1 MRSADLIIKNAH
13 MLTVSPQG
21 EIKNGCIAVRGETII
36 DVFAG
41 ENDRYEAA
49 KTIDAEGKLV
59 LPGFV
64 DCHTHLVHAGSRA
77 NELHYRL
84 RGMSYQEIQKKGGGI
99 YSSVRATRSASPSEL
114 FQESFQRAKLC
125 LKHGT
130 NTVEIKTGY
139 GLNPETE
146 KKMLDVIHRLNK
158 ESGLETVATFLGPH
172 VYPEDQGPEVYM
184 DWLLHEGLELAK
196 KEAEFVDI
204 YCDIGAYTFEDT
216 ERFLKAAKAKDIPL
230 KIHAGQ
236 FASLGATGLAA
247 DLGAVSADH
256 LDKVA
261 QAEFE
266 SMLRAGT
273 VPVFLPGC
281 SFYLNTEYPDARPW
295 LDAGMPVALATD
307 YNPGTCPSLSLP
319 MMMSLAVMHMGFS
332 PEEALKAVTLNAA
345 KALMRET
352 RIGSLEK
359 GKQADILICEVNE
372 LDDLIA
378 MFGGN
383 LLGSNIKKGELL
395 LHRSSPGIQ

>member
-1 MRSADLIIKNAH
+1 MRSTDLIIRNAH
-13 MLTVSPQG
+13 ILTVSPQG
-21 EIKNGCIAVRGETII
+21 KIKNGCIAVRGETII
-36 DVFAG
+36 DVFVG
-41 ENDRYEAA
+41 ENDRYHAG
-49 KTIDAEGKLV
+49 KTIDAKGKLV

-77 NELHYRL
+77 NELQYRL
-84 RGMSYQEIQKKGGGI
+84 QGMSYLKIRQKGGGI
-99 YSSVRATRSASPSEL
+99 YATVRDTRAASAEDLYRQSLE
-114 FQESFQRAKLC
+114 RVRLC

-130 NTVEIKTGY
+130 TTAEIKTGY
-139 GLNPETE
+139 GLDPETE

-158 ESGLETVATFLGPH
+158 ESDLETVATFLGPH
-172 VYPEDQGPEVYM
+172 VYPEDQEPEVYM
-184 DWLLHEGLELAK
+184 DWLLHDGLELAK

-216 ERFLKAAKAKDIPL
+216 ERFLNAAKTKGIPL
-230 KIHAGQ
+230 KIHSGQ
-236 FASLGATGLAA
+236 FEPLGGTGLAA
-247 DLGAVSADH
+247 ELGAVSADH

-261 QAEFE
+261 EAEFE

-281 SFYLNTEYPDARPW
+281 SFYLKTEYPDARPW
-295 LDAGMPVALATD
+295 LDAGMPVAMATD

-319 MMMSLAVMHMGFS
+319 MMMSLAVMHMGFT

-359 GKQADILICEVNE
+359 GKQADILICAVNE
-372 LDDLIA
+372 LDDLIT
-378 MFGGN
+378 MFGVNPVGTI
-383 LLGSNIKKGELL
+383 LKKGTPL
-395 LHRSSPGIQ
+395 LHHS

>member
-1 MRSADLIIKNAH
+1 
-13 MLTVSPQG
+13 MLTVSPQW

-36 DVFAG
+36 DVFSG
-41 ENDRYEAA
+41 KNDRYQAA
-49 KTIDAEGKLV
+49 KTIDANAKLV

-77 NELHYRL
+77 NELQLRL
-84 RGMSYQEIQKKGGGI
+84 QGMSYQEIQKKGGGI
-99 YSSVRATRSASPSEL
+99 YASVTATRAASPEAL
-114 FQESFQRAKLC
+114 FQESLRRAELC

-130 NTVEIKTGY
+130 TTAEIKTGY
-139 GLNPETE
+139 GLDPETE
-146 KKMLDVIHRLNK
+146 KKMLDIIHRLNH
-158 ESGLETVATFLGPH
+158 ESDLETVATFLGPH
-172 VYPEDQGPEVYM
+172 VYPPDSEPDTYM
-184 DWLLHEGLELAK
+184 DWLLHDGLELARK
-196 KEAEFVDI
+196 DAEFVDI

-216 ERFLKAAKAKDIPL
+216 ERFLNAAKARGIPL

-256 LDKVA
+256 LDKVGD
-261 QAEFE
+261 AEFE

-319 MMMSLAVMHMGFS
+319 MMMSLAVMHMGFT
-332 PEEALKAVTLNAA
+332 PEEALKAATLNAA
-345 KALMRET
+345 KALKRNHL
-352 RIGSLEK
+352 IGSLEK

-383 LLGSNIKKGELL
+383 MIGTTVKKGLLL

>member
-13 MLTVSPQG
+13 ILTVSPQG

-36 DVFAG
+36 DIFPG
-41 ENDRYEAA
+41 ENDRYQAA
-49 KTIDAEGKLV
+49 KTINTGGKLV

-77 NELHYRL
+77 NELQYRL
-84 RGMSYQEIQKKGGGI
+84 QGMSYQEIQKKGGGI
-99 YSSVRATRSASPSEL
+99 YASVKATRAAGPEAL
-114 FQESFQRAKLC
+114 FQESLRRAELC
-125 LKHGT
+125 LKHGST
-130 NTVEIKTGY
+130 TAEIKSGY
-139 GLNPETE
+139 GLEPETE
-146 KKMLDVIHRLNK
+146 KKMLDIIHRLND
-158 ESGLETVATFLGPH
+158 ESDLETVATFLGPH
-172 VYPEDQGPEVYM
+172 VYPPDREPEAYM
-184 DWLLHEGLELAK
+184 DWLLHDGLELAK

-216 ERFLKAAKAKDIPL
+216 ERFLNAAKVKGIPL
-230 KIHAGQ
+230 KIHSGQ
-236 FASLGATGLAA
+236 FEAMGATGLAA
-247 DLGAVSADH
+247 ELGAVSADH

-261 QAEFE
+261 EAEFE

-281 SFYLNTEYPDARPW
+281 SFYLKTEYPDARPW
-295 LDAGMPVALATD
+295 LNAGMPVALATD

-319 MMMSLAVMHMGFS
+319 MMMSLAVMHMSFT

-345 KALMRET
+345 KALMREA

-359 GKQADILICEVNE
+359 GKQADILICKVEE

-378 MFGGN
+378 MFGVNPVG
-383 LLGSNIKKGELL
+383 IIVKKGTPLL
-395 LHRSSPGIQ
+395 DRSAPGTQ